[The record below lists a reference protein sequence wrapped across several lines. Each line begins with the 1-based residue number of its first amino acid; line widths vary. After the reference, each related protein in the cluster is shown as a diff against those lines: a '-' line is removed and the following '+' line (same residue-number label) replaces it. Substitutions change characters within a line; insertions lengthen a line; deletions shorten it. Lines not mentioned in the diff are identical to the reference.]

1 MSKEKHIKAYM
12 FLKLRLKCFRNIT
25 TFCYFSLKQNRQQE
39 QDNHFQ
45 QFNIFLSHIATNQI
59 KDIQPWVFVCH
70 KPYNSEV
77 EILKFLSNFE
87 HRTWH
92 KFRIF
97 LSKNDKNS
105 KNEEFLSR
113 FLRILNSYVFSVTPI
128 FWSSETILAEVTAI
142 LALLH
147 PKMEKFT
154 ISPQYRILTEASIF
168 CLWTRSCL
176 SYLSLNSLTIF
187 LSFLV
192 PGLQPTVPVTQL
204 WSPLRIF
211 FIALSW
217 WQSHVPHPHF
227 K

>member
-1 MSKEKHIKAYM
+1 MLEGIKKCSRNCKNMLKKSFRDTFFPKSKQNRKNLKMSKEKHIKAYM
-12 FLKLRLKCFRNIT
+12 FLELRLKCFRNMT
-25 TFCYFSLKQNRQQE
+25 TFCYFSLMQNRQQE
-39 QDNHFQ
+39 QDNHLH
-45 QFNIFLSHIATNQI
+45 QFNIFLSHIATSQI

-142 LALLH
+142 WHSYTQKWKNLQSLRSTAFWPKLPFFVYGHALVFH
-147 PKMEKFT
+147 T
-154 ISPQYRILTEASIF
+154 
-168 CLWTRSCL
+168 
-176 SYLSLNSLTIF
+176 F
-187 LSFLV
+187 LSR
-192 PGLQPTVPVTQL
+192 P
-204 WSPLRIF
+204 
-211 FIALSW
+211 
-217 WQSHVPHPHF
+217 
-227 K
+227 